1 MKLKTLIIAITLLS
15 CSAQSDSDTQ
25 EQIESIQQPLHS
37 WNNYHWNK
45 PADAQLQ
52 LTLNS
57 NLSPSW
63 APYLVTSSNDWNLS
77 SVLDTT
83 IAVGNK
89 NPKTCKPTLG
99 KVEICN
105 AAYGK
110 NGWLGIAQIWTDQTG
125 HIVQGVVKLND
136 SYFNTAK
143 YNTVG
148 FKNLVMCQEVGHT
161 FGLDH
166 QDEAQTNTN
175 LGTCMD
181 YTTNPVGPPSNEHP
195 NAHDYE
201 ELESIYAHVD
211 TTVATASNGYQL
223 LTHVFPVK

>member
-1 MKLKTLIIAITLLS
+1 MFRRNCLCIWFLRN
-15 CSAQSDSDTQ
+15 SAF
-25 EQIESIQQPLHS
+25 
-37 WNNYHWNK
+37 
-45 PADAQLQ
+45 
-52 LTLNS
+52 
-57 NLSPSW
+57 
-63 APYLVTSSNDWNLS
+63 
-77 SVLDTT
+77 
-83 IAVGNK
+83 
-89 NPKTCKPTLG
+89 
-99 KVEICN
+99 
-105 AAYGK
+105 
-110 NGWLGIAQIWTDQTG
+110 QTG

-166 QDEAQTNTN
+166 QDETQTNIN

-201 ELESIYAHVD
+201 ELESIYAHA
-211 TTVATASNGYQL
+211 TATASNGYQL